1 MREWKYRR
9 IINKILP
16 CTLCPCKT
24 GHFQVWLQSTATLWR
39 GAPYAPILYL
49 DNFLPRFSSFLTIC
63 FFLILYISF
72 SSCPAQAAG
81 SKLLAQLPFVVVFFC
96 LVFCRFCFVFLPAMT
111 GSLYNHFPPEHTLL
125 LTKYTFPVF
134 QRIPT
139 SYRHPPLLKGT
150 GRKTEN
156 K

>member
-49 DNFLPRFSSFLTIC
+49 ENFLPRFSSFLTIC

-81 SKLLAQLPFVVVFFC
+81 SKLLAQLPFVVFFFVWFFVGFVLFFYLLWQVVFTTIS
-96 LVFCRFCFVFLPAMT
+96 LLSILSFLPNTHFQSSRGFQHHT
-111 GSLYNHFPPEHTLL
+111 GTPP
-125 LTKYTFPVF
+125 F
-134 QRIPT
+134 
-139 SYRHPPLLKGT
+139 
-150 GRKTEN
+150 
-156 K
+156 